1 METVEGT
8 FDPGGHKLRTRGD
21 RCEVLLE
28 VQVPVP
34 LGLTPRKPF
43 SFDKTGVKS
52 QSAAAFF
59 ESFFLSLSIF
69 LQDMQNRSASI

>member
-1 METVEGT
+1 MAGLESDSVL
-8 FDPGGHKLRTRGD
+8 PNLYRPAVKCGGRG
-21 RCEVLLE
+21 EVLLE

-52 QSAAAFF
+52 QGAAAFF
-59 ESFFLSLSIF
+59 
-69 LQDMQNRSASI
+69 